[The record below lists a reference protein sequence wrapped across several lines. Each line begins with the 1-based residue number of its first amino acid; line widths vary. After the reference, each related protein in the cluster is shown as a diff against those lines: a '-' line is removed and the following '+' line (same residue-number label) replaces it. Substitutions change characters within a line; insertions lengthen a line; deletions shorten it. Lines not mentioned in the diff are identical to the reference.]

1 MEMKFDPGT
10 LERLR
15 NLDQALQRAVA
26 AEDFGEAKKLDMAI
40 QNLKKIGV
48 QLQKLE
54 ERKKIA
60 VRNRDY
66 ESADILKKVSFFIKQ
81 CSNLFL
87 RKLTL

>member
-15 NLDQALQRAVA
+15 TMDAALQRAVA
-26 AEDFGEAKKLDMAI
+26 AEDFNEAKKLDDAI

-60 VRNRDY
+60 VKNRDY
-66 ESADILKKVSFFIKQ
+66 ESADILKKVIKLKFF
-81 CSNLFL
+81 LY
-87 RKLTL
+87 